1 MASDALLEICEL
13 FYSIQGESSYA
24 GYPCFFIRLAG
35 CNLRCTWCDTRYA
48 YEEEHQSCS
57 ISRIL
62 AELNKYPGVMVEVT
76 GGEPLLQRNVYPLFD
91 QLLATGRMVLLET
104 NGSLRL
110 DNVPE
115 KVVKIMDV
123 KCPDSAMHEKM
134 DFDNFEFITQKDEI
148 KFVISSRA
156 DYTWAKQLLS
166 SYDLST
172 RATVTFSPV
181 TSRIASSELAGW
193 ILDDY
198 LPVRLRLQL
207 HTILWP
213 GRTRGF

>member
-48 YEEEHQSCS
+48 YEEEHQSYS

-62 AELNKYPGVMVEVT
+62 AELNKYPGVMVEIT
-76 GGEPLLQRNVYPLFD
+76 GGEPLLQKNVYPLFD
-91 QLLATGRMVLLET
+91 QLLATGRIVLLET

-123 KCPDSAMHEKM
+123 KCPDSAMHKKM
-134 DFDNFEFITQKDEI
+134 DFNNFEFIEEFFGKN
-148 KFVISSRA
+148 
-156 DYTWAKQLLS
+156 
-166 SYDLST
+166 
-172 RATVTFSPV
+172 P
-181 TSRIASSELAGW
+181 
-193 ILDDY
+193 
-198 LPVRLRLQL
+198 
-207 HTILWP
+207 
-213 GRTRGF
+213 

>member
-1 MASDALLEICEL
+1 MANDALLEICEL

-48 YEEEHQSCS
+48 YEEKHQSYS

-62 AELNKYPGVMVEVT
+62 AELNKYPGVMVEIT

-91 QLLATGRMVLLET
+91 QLLATRRIVLLET

-123 KCPDSAMHEKM
+123 KCPDSAMHKKM
-134 DFDNFEFITQKDEI
+134 DFNNFEFITPEDEI

-156 DYTWAKQLLS
+156 DYTWAKQLVS

-181 TSRIASSELAGW
+181 TSRIASTELAGW
-193 ILDDY
+193 ILADY

-213 GRTRGF
+213 GRTRGY

>member
-48 YEEEHQSCS
+48 YEEEYQSYS

-62 AELNKYPGVMVEVT
+62 AELNKYPGVMVEIT
-76 GGEPLLQRNVYPLFD
+76 GGEPLLQGNVYPLFD
-91 QLLATGRMVLLET
+91 QLLATRRIVLLET

-123 KCPDSAMHEKM
+123 KCPDSAMHKKM
-134 DFDNFEFITQKDEI
+134 DFNNFEFITPEDEI

-156 DYTWAKQLLS
+156 DYTWAKQLVS

-181 TSRIASSELAGW
+181 TSRIASSKLAGW
-193 ILDDY
+193 ILADY
-198 LPVRLRLQL
+198 LPVRLGLQL

-213 GRTRGF
+213 GRTRGY